1 VPVDIG
7 QSVVPALKF
16 VGELLMIDSK
26 QMHDGGIQIMDVDGI
41 LGNVVTV
48 VIRGPQ

>member
-1 VPVDIG
+1 MAMNIRKPHVPTTE
-7 QSVVPALKF
+7 SVCTA
-16 VGELLMIDSK
+16 LMIDSK
-26 QMHDGGIQIMDVDGI
+26 QMHDGGIQVMDVDGI